1 MEWASKQYKNPK
13 KLGGGNNDIRFLSR
27 EPQENNTLGWMYLY
41 DTYFGTSYANGWPTE
56 TKRMIHFGIAD
67 TSAIKLK

>member
-1 MEWASKQYKNPK
+1 MIPIY
-13 KLGGGNNDIRFLSR
+13 
-27 EPQENNTLGWMYLY
+27 
-41 DTYFGTSYANGWPTE
+41 GTSYANGWPTE